1 MVKKYFDDEKR
12 RVSGK
17 IGIDKFHVVNVMKI
31 GCYSMG
37 FINNKINSKENRPSV
52 ANLERLKGA
61 SEILIW

>member
-31 GCYSMG
+31 GCYLMD
-37 FINNKINSKENRPSV
+37 FIKNKSIAK
-52 ANLERLKGA
+52 ANAQTWSFESGA